1 MVASTVNR
9 RSRYREYAQ
18 FLRVSADR
26 LDMAVAPGRL
36 ENLRSKVN
44 TERNMFLAWVI
55 IWSILALICV
65 APLVMLLIAHMDMP
79 APGFIAAQSDAL
91 YSQLRIGDEPTNA
104 DFVASGS
111 ALAFLAAIVIGYA
124 PIIVYAGPLNDIE
137 HAHRVLKSIERA

>member
-44 TERNMFLAWVI
+44 AERNMFMAWVI

-65 APLVMLLIAHMDMP
+65 APLVMLLVAHMDLP
-79 APGFIAAQSDAL
+79 APGFVVSQSDAL

-124 PIIVYAGPLNDIE
+124 PIIAYGGPLNDLE
-137 HAHRVLKSIERA
+137 HAHQVLKSIERG

>member
-9 RSRYREYAQ
+9 RSRYREYAL
-18 FLRVSADR
+18 FLRLSADR

-44 TERNMFLAWVI
+44 AERNTFLIWVV
-55 IWSILALICV
+55 IWSVLALICV
-65 APLVMLLIAHMDMP
+65 APLALLLVAHMDLP
-79 APGFIAAQSDAL
+79 APALVAAQSDAL

-111 ALAFLAAIVIGYA
+111 ALAFLATIVIGYA
-124 PIIVYAGPLNDIE
+124 PIIAYGGPLNDIE
-137 HAHRVLKSIERA
+137 HAHQVLKSIERG